1 MHLIATNLLTYCI
14 HSQLT
19 HPLSL
24 ECSHAFDLSTPFA
37 LLLSKQLKYY
47 SSMKTISVTFF
58 LLLTLSGC
66 VSTSEKFQQ
75 DAQFI
80 VEYLLYDF
88 PMPPDAEINSDK
100 SIIMGTGSSWSG
112 RINLFAPDAPGKLMH
127 YYTDTGK
134 NMDWQLSSSTISD
147 NIIMVFKKA
156 NRTATVEIHRSS
168 FLETKILRNDGTNIT
183 ISVHHPK
190 EIGLEP

>member
-1 MHLIATNLLTYCI
+1 MMIARCFTILLILA
-14 HSQLT
+14 
-19 HPLSL
+19 
-24 ECSHAFDLSTPFA
+24 
-37 LLLSKQLKYY
+37 
-47 SSMKTISVTFF
+47 
-58 LLLTLSGC
+58 LSGC

-88 PMPPDAEINSDK
+88 PMPADAEIDSDE
-100 SIIMGTGSSWSG
+100 SIIMGTGDSWSG
-112 RINLFAPDAPGKLMH
+112 RVNLFAPEAPGKLMR

-134 NMDWQLSSSTISD
+134 NMGWQLSSSTISD

-156 NRTATVEIHRSS
+156 SRTATVEIHRRS
-168 FLETKILRNDGTNIT
+168 FLETKILRSDGTNIT

-190 EIGLEP
+190 EDAASP